1 MVKVKA
7 SLEIEELPKN
17 IIIEIPKEYCN
28 RKKFMERIK
37 EVLYDYVKDN
47 SKIKYEVLDE

>member
-1 MVKVKA
+1 MMKVKA
-7 SLEIEELPKN
+7 SLEIGELPKN

-28 RKKFMERIK
+28 RRKFMERIK

-47 SKIKYEVLDE
+47 SKVRYEVLSE